1 MFELISALEVF
12 VRLHNGFRLGQ
23 VHLAESAKRCFVLA
37 AGLLAFGAFP
47 TLASPISFSECPAV
61 GDDTS
66 GCELLIT
73 VTATQGMPGIGIVAT
88 AFTVTTSNPDQGSY
102 DGGDGTL
109 IGVLNDTSGPVSNIY
124 FTVAPGTGSFA
135 FNGEGACKGTGMPL
149 VDIYSPAPPA
159 GDCLNGQYWTTDAM
173 DYASADV
180 TFLSFS
186 LADAGIVMPNLA
198 SGASTW
204 FSLPGDITAS
214 EITLASPPTLTPE
227 PSMLIPLL
235 ATLLLFV
242 VAGRRRRAAGREASR
257 RTNC

>member
-1 MFELISALEVF
+1 MKNYA
-12 VRLHNGFRLGQ
+12 
-23 VHLAESAKRCFVLA
+23 LA
-37 AGLLAFGAFP
+37 AAFLALAALPIF
-47 TLASPISFSECPAV
+47 ASPISFPECPAV

-124 FTVAPGTGSFA
+124 FTVAPGTGTFA
-135 FNGEGACKGTGMPL
+135 FDEKGACEATGSPL
-149 VDIYSPAPPA
+149 VDIYSPAPTA
-159 GDCLNGQYWTTDAM
+159 SQCRGGYQTMDAF
-173 DYASADV
+173 DYTSADAV
-180 TFLSFS
+180 FLSFN
-186 LADAGIVMPNLA
+186 LADAGILVFNLP

-214 EITLASPPTLTPE
+214 DITVAPPPTVTPE
-227 PSMLIPLL
+227 PSLL
-235 ATLLLFV
+235 WPMGIAIIG
-242 VAGRRRRAAGREASR
+242 VAFCRHR
-257 RTNC
+257 RTL